1 MPKTIIRFVSLQI
14 FLFCKKLVSTNSEE
28 IMCSLFDLF
37 FDTSPCSPEYVIS
50 DSEMM
55 ELLSEKKQ
63 QELQGIINQKKRLE
77 ESY

>member
-1 MPKTIIRFVSLQI
+1 
-14 FLFCKKLVSTNSEE
+14 
-28 IMCSLFDLF
+28 MCSLFDLF